1 MSGPPIDS
9 GCGPTRI
16 AAAAKAGL
24 LLCRGDVV
32 LCDRGEK
39 RAPFGVPPVL
49 RALGVGFVGSPFGR
63 LETRTKESTCVRV
76 NGRVN
81 RKAQGR
87 RLAGSLSGLHRRP
100 DLDLL
105 RRVRVNGSAEV
116 GSSEL
121 EEHRTLVVS
130 GAPRRPLKIRRTDI
144 VRAGRTH
151 NRIGSPR

>member
-1 MSGPPIDS
+1 MIDS

-49 RALGVGFVGSPFGR
+49 RALGVGCGLPIRR

-105 RRVRVNGSAEV
+105 RRVRV
-116 GSSEL
+116 
-121 EEHRTLVVS
+121 
-130 GAPRRPLKIRRTDI
+130 
-144 VRAGRTH
+144 
-151 NRIGSPR
+151 